1 MDSGRDAWSF
11 AARIS
16 SSCLTCFSIH
26 PQKTTARSGEMPTET
41 SSGWKGQLKRI
52 AVFVPQHFAAAD
64 MVGRP
69 HQPLLLHLLD
79 QAGGAVIADPQLQLV
94 PPGCRLL
101 ISEHPL
107 AQIEKTSGRETGV

>member
-26 PQKTTARSGEMPTET
+26 PQKTKARSGEMPPET

-79 QAGGAVIADPQLQLV
+79 QAGGAVIADAQL
-94 PPGCRLL
+94 
-101 ISEHPL
+101 PL
-107 AQIEKTSGRETGV
+107 EPTEIGRASGRERVCQYV